1 MTDSTE
7 VAERSGAARADDTA
21 GAWRNGLRRLL
32 PRGVRLRLTLLYTL
46 LFLAAGAALL
56 GISYGLVSNSLNSG
70 TNAPT
75 VHAVESRNFI
85 AQCKAQQQ
93 SQQTTG
99 GKQLAPKAVS
109 LACQKAFEEG
119 ALVEQGAQR
128 SHTMHELLVW
138 SLFGL
143 IGLTVVSAGLG
154 WWMAG
159 RVLRPVHDITD
170 AARRASER
178 HLGERIDM
186 KGPDDELKEL
196 ADTFDDMLE
205 RLDLAF
211 AVQRQFVANASH
223 ELRTPLTSMRTAID
237 VVLAKPNPTPE
248 QLQTTAEK
256 VRRSIERAEHI
267 IDALLMLAV
276 SNQGIGEAERLD
288 LATAAEDALDS
299 LEPGVRAADLRVEA
313 ELSTA
318 EVMGKRVLLERLVG
332 NLVENAVVHNVPEG
346 WVRVRAGV
354 SNGHAYLEVANSG
367 PLVNEE
373 ELPHLF
379 EPFRRADGR
388 IGSTG
393 VGLGL
398 SIVQSVG
405 DAHGAEVKAHASA
418 AGGLIVTVTMP
429 SREGARAEAA
439 RTDEARL

>member
-1 MTDSTE
+1 MTE
-7 VAERSGAARADDTA
+7 AAAPAETA
-21 GAWRNGLRRLL
+21 SPGHGLRRSL
-32 PRGVRLRLTLLYTL
+32 PRGVRLRLTLLYTV
-46 LFLAAGAALL
+46 LFVAGGAALL
-56 GISYGLVSNSLNSG
+56 GITYGLVSSSLNSG
-70 TNAPT
+70 TGGVTPRPVATQT
-75 VHAVESRNFI
+75 VI
-85 AQCKAQQQ
+85 QKCKAQVT
-93 SQQTTG
+93 SQHAVSDG
-99 GKQLAPKAVS
+99 GKNSGKPGNAD
-109 LACQKAFEEG
+109 LACEKAFEEG
-119 ALVEQGAQR
+119 ALTAQADQR
-128 SHTMHELLVW
+128 AHTMRELLAW
-138 SLFGL
+138 SLVGL
-143 IGLTVVSAGLG
+143 AGLAIVSAGLG

-159 RVLRPVHDITD
+159 RVLRPVHDITE

-178 HLGERIDM
+178 HLVRINLQ
-186 KGPDDELKEL
+186 GPEDELKEL

-248 QLQTTAEK
+248 QLQATAEK
-256 VRRSIERAEHI
+256 VRRSLARAEHI
-267 IDALLMLAV
+267 IDALLTLAV
-276 SNQGIGEAERLD
+276 STHGIGEAERLD